1 MDAQESG
8 ASALAGIALQLT
20 LLDKLVEK
28 GVLDA
33 DEVQLI
39 LLEADARLARSPNMT
54 VTGRFLADLRKD
66 LHLKAGD
73 GKSSS

>member
-1 MDAQESG
+1 MNAQESG

-39 LLEADARLARSPNMT
+39 LLEADARLAQSPLRLFPPWKPPALIITRS
-54 VTGRFLADLRKD
+54 A
-66 LHLKAGD
+66 
-73 GKSSS
+73 